1 MSRKFANYVP
11 HNKFIHIDTKGDNY
25 ENYLRNLS
33 NTVSVACD
41 KFFERRGIVSVNP
54 FTPKGTEAEK
64 NARAAEA
71 MKMAWK
77 IAKDEIKN

>member
-1 MSRKFANYVP
+1 
-11 HNKFIHIDTKGDNY
+11 
-25 ENYLRNLS
+25 
-33 NTVSVACD
+33 VACD